1 MSARGMLAR
10 MMNQPKLKSKLF
22 FPRDENKGVI
32 FPPINETP
40 GFLSSLVVGVE
51 IATPWSVGL
60 FVIIGTK

>member
-32 FPPINETP
+32 FPTYTTRGLLFPQSTRP
-40 GFLSSLVVGVE
+40 RGF
-51 IATPWSVGL
+51 
-60 FVIIGTK
+60 